1 MFSQTASQMR
11 GGTNR
16 LYALRD
22 ELIRQGRRITDLVSG
37 NVNEHGL
44 RFPQELLETI
54 LVEASRS
61 CQVYRPDPLGH
72 LAARQAVSRYYSA
85 QGMSVPEASILLTPG
100 TSISYWYC
108 FRLLADEGE
117 EILCPRPT
125 YPLFDYI
132 ARLSG
137 VRLAYYPLDESTG
150 WSIDVDRLENQISNA
165 TRALVLISPH
175 NPTGHVACV
184 EEIRGLAEVARRHNL
199 ALIAD
204 EVFSEFLAGQDLL
217 PRLAASDA
225 PVVFTLN
232 GFSKMFA
239 LPGIKLGWI
248 AVTGNPGHVAEAI
261 RALELISDTF
271 LPVSEITQAAAPAIF
286 SQGASFLELYR
297 EEINARREP
306 VLRALGDIPSLEFE
320 PPDGGFYVTLRLVG
334 LDEEEVSETL
344 LREQGLLLHPGWFYD
359 MDPHHVVFSFVQ
371 NREEMTR
378 HLERIGEVLIRPG
391 KGADRGS

>member
-1 MFSQTASQMR
+1 MFSQTASQLR

-22 ELIRQGRRITDLVSG
+22 ELIRRGCHITDLVSG
-37 NVNEHGL
+37 NVSEHGL
-44 RFPQELLETI
+44 RFPQALLETI
-54 LVEASRS
+54 LAEASRS
-61 CQVYRPDPLGH
+61 CEVYRPDPLGQR
-72 LAARQAVSRYYSA
+72 AAREAVCRYYAA
-85 QGMSVPEASILLTPG
+85 QGISMPAANILLTPG

-137 VRLAYYPLDESTG
+137 VRLVYYRLDESSG
-150 WSIDVDRLENQISNA
+150 WAIDVDRLESQISNA

-175 NPTGHVACV
+175 NPTGHVAGF

-204 EVFSEFLAGQDLL
+204 EVFSEFLAGQGPL
-217 PRLAASDA
+217 PRPAASDA
-225 PVVFTLN
+225 PIVFTLN
-232 GFSKMFA
+232 GFSKMYA
-239 LPGIKLGWI
+239 LPGLKFGWI
-248 AVTGNPGHVAEAI
+248 AVTGDPGHVTEAM

-271 LPVSEITQAAAPAIF
+271 LPVNEITQSAAPEIF
-286 SQGASFLELYR
+286 ARGAPFLEHYR
-297 EEINARREP
+297 EEIRARREIA
-306 VLRALGDIPSLEFE
+306 LRALGDMPGSGFR
-320 PPDGGFYVTLRLVG
+320 PPDGGFHVTLRLVG

-344 LREQGLLLHPGWFYD
+344 LREELLLLHAGWFYD
-359 MDPHHVVFSFVQ
+359 MDPHHVVFSFVHG
-371 NREEMTR
+371 RGEMPR
-378 HLERIGEVLIRPG
+378 HLERIAEVLTRLRSR
-391 KGADRGS
+391 AQ